1 METKLVERA
10 RTSEG
15 LQVSLWY
22 KSANFTGCDS
32 DPCVK
37 GDCSED
43 NHPLAHMGID
53 YLCACPDG
61 VGGINCE
68 IGKILPH

>member
-1 METKLVERA
+1 MRACKLA
-10 RTSEG
+10 ICTSI
-15 LQVSLWY
+15 V
-22 KSANFTGCDS
+22 NFTGCDS

-43 NHPLAHMGID
+43 SQPLAHMGID
-53 YLCACPDG
+53 YLCACPDR

-68 IGKILPH
+68 IGKIFIFLTI